1 MKTLEDMRQ
10 LLARE
15 NTAMMPAASEDLPT
29 IQT

>member
-1 MKTLEDMRQ
+1 MKTLQDMRN

-15 NTAMMPAASEDLPT
+15 NTALLPTASEDLPT